1 MFGLF
6 YILVLSMLPTLRERL
21 MTLLNT
27 EEITEKLKSRLK
39 AFFMSELV
47 EGIFYLNFSKLIQS

>member
-1 MFGLF
+1 
-6 YILVLSMLPTLRERL
+6 MLPTLRERL

-39 AFFMSELV
+39 AFSMSELL
-47 EGIFYLNFSKLIQS
+47 EGVHI